1 MAETPRPREAKARIS
16 KEAVV
21 SPEYF
26 DLAEASRLLEDA
38 AALLAEAE
46 SGNDVGPETLTR
58 RLLAEEELAGD
69 AEAEERVSLAIASK
83 ETFYGEASA
92 LWLAMKEGFDRQDMA
107 LIRGAHAGLRTLAL
121 QQLGPGEAD

>member
-1 MAETPRPREAKARIS
+1 M
-16 KEAVV
+16 
-21 SPEYF
+21 SPEFF
-26 DLAEASRLLEDA
+26 DLAEAQRLLEDA

-46 SGNDVGPETLTR
+46 AGNDVDPETLAR
-58 RLLAEEELAGD
+58 RLRAEEELAGD

-83 ETFYGEASA
+83 ETFYGEASG

>member
-1 MAETPRPREAKARIS
+1 MAQAPWRRQEQARIS

-21 SPEYF
+21 SPEFF

-46 SGNDVGPETLTR
+46 TGNDVDPETLTR

-69 AEAEERVSLAIASK
+69 AEAEERVSLAIANK